1 MRLPLLALPLVL
13 AASPVFAFNLNDAV
27 NAYNSANGN
36 NNAKATAAAAATP
49 QAQGLLQAL
58 TTQLNVTPQQAVG
71 GTGALLGLAKNQ
83 LVGNDYSQLAKAVPG
98 LDQLAGANAAG
109 GLAQLG
115 GLGNLLGGGGQDAKQ
130 SPLGSLLGSVDSRQD
145 VNKTFNALGM
155 NSGMSTQFAQ
165 VILGYLGKQGTQPSL
180 LSTLGN
186 VWGL

>member
-1 MRLPLLALPLVL
+1 MRLPVLALPLVL

-98 LDQLAGANAAG
+98 LDQLSGANAAS

-115 GLGNLLGGGGQDAKQ
+115 GLGELLGGGQNAKQ
-130 SPLGSLLGSVDSRQD
+130 SPLGSLLGNVDSRQD
-145 VNKTFNALGM
+145 VDKTFNALGM
-155 NSGMSTQFAQ
+155 NSGMTSQFAQ
-165 VILGYLGKQGTQPSL
+165 VILAYLGKQGTQPSL

>member
-1 MRLPLLALPLVL
+1 MRLPVLALPLVL

-27 NAYNSANGN
+27 NACNSASGN
-36 NNAKATAAAAATP
+36 NNAKATAAAASTP

-58 TTQLNVTPQQAVG
+58 TSQLNVTPQQAVG

-98 LDQLAGANAAG
+98 LDQLSGANAAS

-115 GLGNLLGGGGQDAKQ
+115 SLLGGGGQDAKQ

-155 NSGMSTQFAQ
+155 NSNMTTQFAQ